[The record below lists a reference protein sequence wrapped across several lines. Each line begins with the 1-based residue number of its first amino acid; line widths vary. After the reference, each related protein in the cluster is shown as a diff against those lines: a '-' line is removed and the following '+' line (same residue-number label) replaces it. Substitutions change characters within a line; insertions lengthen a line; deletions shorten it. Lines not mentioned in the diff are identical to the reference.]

1 MSATSMSARTIALG
15 SPARVGARRGA
26 RAVARCRATTSTG
39 TVGRSS
45 ATCRATRSRAPLGVV
60 SRAGTVVARAGDDL
74 PGPLDGL
81 DASPVKVASAD
92 DDGDELLEVE
102 NVPPT
107 QFLLTSCAFYVIM
120 GVGSQAAASFL
131 GVHPDVL
138 DAMGAVNLDQASL
151 WSLPLLASLAFAITQ
166 ADKYEFLGE
175 VRDIFKTGI
184 LPSLA
189 PLGLPGILAL
199 SLGAGVGEGLSSAG
213 FSCPSRTDSSPTS
226 ASPRASPPWASW
238 APSPSFSAPS
248 TPSPRGISTGP
259 PARALLF
266 GVEYVQDG
274 LGTAAVTH
282 TLYDFL
288 AFGFILVSW
297 PIEGYERELPFGRRW
312 GDDERDAR
320 E

>member
-1 MSATSMSARTIALG
+1 MSATSMSARAIALG

-26 RAVARCRATTSTG
+26 RAVARRRATTSTG

-102 NVPPT
+102 NVPPA

-189 PLGLPGILAL
+189 PSVSGHPRAPSARASARL
-199 SLGAGVGEGLSSAG
+199 SAG

-226 ASPRASPPWASW
+226 ASPRASPRGRLGRRLRLFRRP
-238 APSPSFSAPS
+238 
-248 TPSPRGISTGP
+248 PRHHPAYFAGP
-259 PARALLF
+259 PADLLF
-266 GVEYVQDG
+266 GVEYMQDG

-297 PIEGYERELPFGRRW
+297 PIEGYERELPFGGGKR
-312 GDDERDAR
+312 
-320 E
+320 

>member
-1 MSATSMSARTIALG
+1 MLATSMSGRAIALG
-15 SPARVGARRGA
+15 SPARVAARRGA
-26 RAVARCRATTSTG
+26 RAVARCRAATSTG
-39 TVGRSS
+39 SVGGSS
-45 ATCRATRSRAPLGVV
+45 ATLRATRSRAPLGVV
-60 SRAGTVVARAGDDL
+60 SRAGAVVARAGDDL

-92 DDGDELLEVE
+92 DEGEELLEVE
-102 NVPPT
+102 TVPPM

-131 GVHPDVL
+131 GVHPDVI
-138 DAMGAVNLDQASL
+138 DAMGAVNLDQASI

-166 ADKYEFLGE
+166 ADTYEFLGE

-199 SLGAGVGEGLSSAG
+199 SLGAGVGEEAFFRGFLMPFADGQLTNLGVPEGVASVGVLGAVSVFFGALHAITPAYFYWATGAG
-213 FSCPSRTDSSPTS
+213 
-226 ASPRASPPWASW
+226 
-238 APSPSFSAPS
+238 
-248 TPSPRGISTGP
+248 
-259 PARALLF
+259 LLF
-266 GVEYVQDG
+266 GLEYMQDG

-297 PIEGYERELPFGRRW
+297 PIEGYERELPFGGGKR
-312 GDDERDAR
+312 
-320 E
+320 